1 MKGIVLLKRVLFWLE
16 ASISMVIIVVAGAI
30 LIWVLVEGLTA
41 DNMLARLRDIG
52 GVSAYFVDIAI
63 NKIILTEPLIVVGTV
78 FWVGVYI
85 GTSIY
90 FAQTDSEKRI
100 GKYLVPL
107 TLFCLPVCAIAG
119 FSMAIAGLASQGA
132 GH

>member
-1 MKGIVLLKRVLFWLE
+1 MKRIVLLKRVLFWLE
-16 ASISMVIIVVAGAI
+16 ASASMTIILVAGAT
-30 LIWVLVEGLTA
+30 LIWVLVAGLIS
-41 DNMLARLRDIG
+41 DNMGAWVREIG
-52 GVSAYFVDIAI
+52 GVTTYFVDIAI
-63 NKIILTEPLIVVGTV
+63 KKIILAEPFIVVGTL

-85 GTSIY
+85 GTTIY

-119 FSMAIAGLASQGA
+119 FSVAIAGLASQGA